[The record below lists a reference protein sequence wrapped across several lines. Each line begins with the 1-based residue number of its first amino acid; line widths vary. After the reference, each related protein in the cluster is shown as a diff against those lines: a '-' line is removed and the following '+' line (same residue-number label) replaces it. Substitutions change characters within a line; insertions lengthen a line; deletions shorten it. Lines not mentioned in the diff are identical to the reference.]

1 MAVTQD
7 RTARYGIVQLGN
19 TAVSAG
25 TFHWGA
31 NHNYLAANMLRGAA
45 WKSSVG
51 VDPEGSKYSPSC
63 EIGND
68 VWIASSATVIS
79 GVKVGDGAVVA
90 AGAVVVR
97 DVPPYAI
104 VAGVPAKVIKYR
116 FDSDVVDRLLE
127 LSWWDWDLKRIQAAA
142 PFLQKDLTDEVLG
155 ALEDIAKGEVEGLC
169 G

>member
-1 MAVTQD
+1 M
-7 RTARYGIVQLGN
+7 
-19 TAVSAG
+19 
-25 TFHWGA
+25 
-31 NHNYLAANMLRGAA
+31 
-45 WKSSVG
+45 
-51 VDPEGSKYSPSC
+51 
-63 EIGND
+63 
-68 VWIASSATVIS
+68 WIASSATVIS